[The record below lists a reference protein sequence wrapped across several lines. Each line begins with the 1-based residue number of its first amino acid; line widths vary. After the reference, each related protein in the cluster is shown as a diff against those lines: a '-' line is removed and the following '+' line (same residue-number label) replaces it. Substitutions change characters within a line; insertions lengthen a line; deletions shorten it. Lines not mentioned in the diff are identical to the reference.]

1 MKTKSLLLGILL
13 LGVCAC
19 TGISPAGM
27 PESSFTN
34 APAPSFKVS
43 QNDLSTYFSL
53 KKGISNETKL
63 SQSVTV
69 LPIITNNDTVMYLVN
84 YEEGWEVLSA
94 DKRVPV
100 VLMMCDKGNITEN
113 ELYSNPYQS
122 DYVEGMK
129 DAISDLMSGM
139 SIQAF
144 SDEDNWNGVMPMD
157 ESYDTWTP
165 WRLVGTHIDS
175 ICKLADQDHLLRT
188 HWGQSGNWKIKAPYT
203 SASKITHCP
212 TGCVM
217 VAGSQTLY
225 YLHYRFRV
233 PENTYGDCIC
243 NAYIKEREKSV
254 KLNSSNCSFPEE
266 SLGNMYWDLMPLDK
280 NSSSVSGFAHV
291 SSLMSHLGYLISA
304 NYSVGSTSASTYKL
318 SDAFKYSYSIDSRIS
333 YDYDFD
339 IIFNQISKEKL
350 PCIFAIG
357 RSDGIGHAV
366 VVDGCRHYRVHTMF
380 EYVKNNNR
388 GDIQRMGQQVV
399 TYKNYI
405 AINLGWYGSADYD
418 STTKATIWY
427 NAETVNWQ
435 DYTEFRYM
443 IYDFKPIQ

>member
-165 WRLVGTHIDS
+165 WR
-175 ICKLADQDHLLRT
+175 R
-188 HWGQSGNWKIKAPYT
+188 
-203 SASKITHCP
+203 CP
-212 TGCVM
+212 
-217 VAGSQTLY
+217 
-225 YLHYRFRV
+225 
-233 PENTYGDCIC
+233 
-243 NAYIKEREKSV
+243 
-254 KLNSSNCSFPEE
+254 SS
-266 SLGNMYWDLMPLDK
+266 
-280 NSSSVSGFAHV
+280 
-291 SSLMSHLGYLISA
+291 
-304 NYSVGSTSASTYKL
+304 
-318 SDAFKYSYSIDSRIS
+318 
-333 YDYDFD
+333 
-339 IIFNQISKEKL
+339 
-350 PCIFAIG
+350 
-357 RSDGIGHAV
+357 RS
-366 VVDGCRHYRVHTMF
+366 
-380 EYVKNNNR
+380 
-388 GDIQRMGQQVV
+388 
-399 TYKNYI
+399 
-405 AINLGWYGSADYD
+405 
-418 STTKATIWY
+418 
-427 NAETVNWQ
+427 
-435 DYTEFRYM
+435 
-443 IYDFKPIQ
+443 